1 MFSILSHAG
10 RGIPAVPVFVKKNI
24 LFLALRSPG
33 LVLEITCRCG
43 VQCIHLKAVITGTNL
58 KCPLPMA
65 WTLQKEGMHSIK
77 EKAVENRL
85 NELVNDP
92 QRKPIWGTIL

>member
-1 MFSILSHAG
+1 M
-10 RGIPAVPVFVKKNI
+10 
-24 LFLALRSPG
+24 
-33 LVLEITCRCG
+33 VLEITCRCG
-43 VQCIHLKAVITGTNL
+43 VQCNHLNAVITGTNL

-77 EKAVENRL
+77 EKAAENRL

-92 QRKPIWGTIL
+92 PEEAYLRDNFIDKHLARVHRP